1 MPRLCVARISRLAI
15 SIVLIALGVT
25 QTAPV
30 EVNAAGESWFNDSW
44 HFRKAITIDATKVS
58 SGPHTDFP
66 VLVNLTSDSSLAAN
80 AQADGDDILFT
91 SSGGATQLKHEIE
104 KYGSSTGALVAWVK
118 VPSLPSSTDTVFFM
132 YYGNGSA
139 TSQQDATNVWA
150 NGYEAV
156 YHLNGDSF
164 LDSTSNARNA
174 TNSGTVD
181 ATGRTANG
189 RDFEFGDTND
199 RLVLGTWSV
208 SGSNITV
215 QTWVNFESFGMS
227 DARLVSKGQSTN
239 EQDIVFMLSTNLSG
253 ADEVLRMRIKTG
265 TNDAANTTTF
275 VATSGALST
284 GTWYLAAA
292 TYDGTNMRLLLNG
305 TDVGSTGKT
314 GSLRENS
321 WAIWAGNQAN
331 GADPKPVDGV
341 LDEIRVSSAT
351 RTPGWITTEFNNQ
364 GTPTT
369 FYAVGAAT
377 SSPANFFQLFE

>member
-1 MPRLCVARISRLAI
+1 MPGLCVSRISRLVI
-15 SIVLIALGVT
+15 GMVLIVLGVT
-25 QTAPV
+25 QPLWV
-30 EVNAAGESWFNDSW
+30 EVNAYGEGWYSGWQL
-44 HFRKAITIDATKVS
+44 RKAITIDVTKVS
-58 SGPHTDFP
+58 SGPHTNFP
-66 VLVNLTSDSSLAAN
+66 VLINLTSDSSLAAR
-80 AQADGDDILFT
+80 AQSDGDDILFT
-91 SSGGATQLKHEIE
+91 SSDGTTKLSHEIE
-104 KYGSSTGALVAWVK
+104 KYTSSTGELVAWVK
-118 VPSLPSSTDTVFFM
+118 VPSLSAASNTVLYM
-132 YYGNGSA
+132 YYGNDA
-139 TSQQDATNVWA
+139 AASQQDATGVWSS
-150 NGYEAV
+150 GYEAV
-156 YHLNGDSF
+156 YHLNGNF
-164 LDSTSNARNA
+164 LDSTSNARTA

-239 EQDIVFMLSTNLSG
+239 EQDIVFMLSTDLSG
-253 ADEVLRMRIKTG
+253 ANEVLRMRIKTG

-369 FYAVGAAT
+369 FYSVGAAT